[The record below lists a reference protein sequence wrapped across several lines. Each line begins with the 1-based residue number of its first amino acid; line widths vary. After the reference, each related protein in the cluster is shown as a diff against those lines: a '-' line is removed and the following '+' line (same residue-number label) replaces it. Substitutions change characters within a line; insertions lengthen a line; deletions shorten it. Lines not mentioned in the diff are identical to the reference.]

1 MMTEETRNMNRSNDR
16 LDERIARHWQRDTA
30 TDEAVAANVLK
41 ALNAPL
47 PRQRHSLFDRWPSLL
62 LNRDF
67 APAWPRLAALACIA
81 LFGCVVGLAA
91 PTMQRSALAS
101 VRIAD
106 ADGSALAFDTEPMT
120 GARP

>member
-1 MMTEETRNMNRSNDR
+1 MNRSDDR
-16 LDERIARHWQRDTA
+16 LGELIARHWQRDA
-30 TDEAVAANVLK
+30 SADETVAANVVK

-47 PRQRHSLFDRWPSLL
+47 PRQHHSLFDRWPSLL
-62 LNRDF
+62 LNRDY

-91 PTMQRSALAS
+91 PTMHRSALAS

-106 ADGSALAFDTEPMT
+106 ADGSALAFDTEPVT
-120 GARP
+120 GVRP